1 MLFLKVMDQVYGAFS
16 TPIFQADMP
25 GMDSLNDELSGYL
38 LNERLKDGAE
48 NEFDW
53 STKPDLHN
61 RGVQAIDSVVAMFGN
76 AIAHLTR
83 LCVDM
88 DIPKEH
94 MGISADVW
102 GTMTRAGSVK
112 SALNY
117 APLHWRGL
125 YFVRS
130 PQKTVIEIASPF
142 PPNPIPGTGK
152 YRNIPRKLTLEPHT
166 STAIVF
172 PGNLTHNIIYSPGDG
187 LNIALEI
194 AGTVV
199 LDDKEVKA

>member
-1 MLFLKVMDQVYGAFS
+1 MLYLKVMDQVYAGFS

-38 LNERLKDGAE
+38 LSERLKDGAE

-53 STKPDLHN
+53 ATKPDLHN
-61 RGVQAIDSVVAMFGN
+61 REVQSIDSVVGMFGN

-83 LCVDM
+83 LSVDM
-88 DIPKEH
+88 DVPKEH

-117 APLHWRGL
+117 APLHWRGI
-125 YFVRS
+125 YFVRCAH
-130 PQKTVIEIASPF
+130 KTTIEISSPF

-152 YRNIPRKLTLEPHT
+152 YRSVPRKLTLEPHT

-172 PGNLTHNIIYSPGDG
+172 PGNLTHNIIHAPGDG

-194 AGTVV
+194 AATVV
-199 LDDKEVKA
+199 LDDREDKK